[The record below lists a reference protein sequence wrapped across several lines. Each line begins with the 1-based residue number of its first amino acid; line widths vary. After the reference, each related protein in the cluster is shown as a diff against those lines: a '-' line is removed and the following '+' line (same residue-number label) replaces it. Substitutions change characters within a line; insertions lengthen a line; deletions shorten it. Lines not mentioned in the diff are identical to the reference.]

1 MICSNCGK
9 EIAAGSKF
17 CTYCGTPVRN
27 SQDGNPADKGPQ
39 PHEAEF
45 RPTDGAA
52 RPSSP
57 PPPPPTF
64 VDLTEEPPAP
74 PKKKKGLQKRWVVLI
89 LVLAVV
95 AAAAVVGYQF
105 YTSPSAE
112 FTRAVEG
119 GDLSGA
125 YAIYEREMA
134 GEGLSEEMVQML
146 VNAATQAQEEYMAG
160 TISYE
165 EVSDRLSTLANFPES
180 AVQDAVNAAQTAI
193 SNKRQIDTLLQ
204 TAAENVAAGNYE
216 EAIQNYQAA
225 LDLDASSEAA
235 KQGLEEATSTYEQSV
250 IDDAYAATE
259 IGEWDSALEII
270 DTYQSTYG
278 QNEAMAEAY
287 ADIEKKRPVTLK
299 NLTMV
304 SSEGL
309 EVIEEVEKDRWD
321 NIYDGAVSFD
331 ASNDAY
337 GYYSLGKKYTKF
349 SGVVF
354 VSPEATNEKDMSVT
368 IYKDEEIVYHL
379 DSITEDTPP
388 ASFEVD
394 ITDAS
399 TLRIVTA
406 NEGSYSRGYLLF
418 GNTAFEKAEAE

>member
-17 CTYCGTPVRN
+17 CTYCGMPVRN
-27 SQDGNPADKGPQ
+27 SQDGNPADKGPH
-39 PHEAEF
+39 PYETEF
-45 RPTDGAA
+45 RPADGAE

-57 PPPPPTF
+57 PPPPPRF

-74 PKKKKGLQKRWVVLI
+74 PKKKKGTRKRWVVLI
-89 LVLAVV
+89 LMLAVV

-235 KQGLEEATSTYEQSV
+235 KQGLEEATSAYEQSV

-270 DTYQSTYG
+270 DTYQNTYG

-304 SSEGL
+304 SSEDL
-309 EVIEEVEKDRWD
+309 EVIEEVVKDRWD

-354 VSPEATNEKDMSVT
+354 VSPEATNEKNMSVT

-394 ITDAS
+394 VTDAS

-406 NEGSYSRGYLLF
+406 NEGSYSRGHLLF
-418 GNTAFEKAEAE
+418 GNTAFEKAEA

>member
-1 MICSNCGK
+1 MI
-9 EIAAGSKF
+9 
-17 CTYCGTPVRN
+17 
-27 SQDGNPADKGPQ
+27 
-39 PHEAEF
+39 
-45 RPTDGAA
+45 
-52 RPSSP
+52 
-57 PPPPPTF
+57 
-64 VDLTEEPPAP
+64 LM
-74 PKKKKGLQKRWVVLI
+74 
-89 LVLAVV
+89 LAVV

-235 KQGLEEATSTYEQSV
+235 KQGLEEATSAYEQSV

-270 DTYQSTYG
+270 DTYQNTYG

-304 SSEGL
+304 SSEDL
-309 EVIEEVEKDRWD
+309 EVIEEVVKDRWD

-354 VSPEATNEKDMSVT
+354 VSPEATNEKNMSVT

-394 ITDAS
+394 VTDAS

-418 GNTAFEKAEAE
+418 GNTAFEKAEA